1 MKKNLLLLLFMA
13 GPFVAGSAAE
23 EKVMIA
29 SDKVAIKELK
39 DTLSKEELPLVKVE
53 KKAHF
58 PGGNKKLMEYLRDNL
73 VYPKE
78 AQEKSIEGRVLVSFV
93 VKKDGSIGD
102 VTVERSVDPILD
114 AEAVRVV
121 KSMPNWTPAQLNGR
135 DVSSIFRLP
144 FLFKLPAAES
154 NTKGTNPAP
163 AE

>member
-58 PGGNKKLMEYLRDNL
+58 PGGSKKMVEYLRDNL

-78 AQEKSIEGRVLVSFV
+78 AQDKSIEGRVFVRFV
-93 VKKDGSIGD
+93 VKKDGSI
-102 VTVERSVDPILD
+102 TEARISRSVDPLLD
-114 AEAVRVV
+114 AEALRLVNGMPKWVPAQVGEKDVNSLYLLPLTFRLGNSADVEKEV
-121 KSMPNWTPAQLNGR
+121 KS
-135 DVSSIFRLP
+135 
-144 FLFKLPAAES
+144 E
-154 NTKGTNPAP
+154 
-163 AE
+163 

>member
-58 PGGNKKLMEYLRDNL
+58 PGGSKKMVEYLRDNL

-78 AQEKSIEGRVLVSFV
+78 AQDKSIEGRVFVCFV
-93 VKKDGSIGD
+93 VKKDGSI
-102 VTVERSVDPILD
+102 TEARISRSVNSLLD
-114 AEAVRVV
+114 AEALRLVNGMPKWVPAQVGGKDVNSLYLLPLTFRLGNSSDVKKEV
-121 KSMPNWTPAQLNGR
+121 KS
-135 DVSSIFRLP
+135 
-144 FLFKLPAAES
+144 E
-154 NTKGTNPAP
+154 
-163 AE
+163 

>member
-1 MKKNLLLLLFMA
+1 MKKNLLLLLLMA

-58 PGGNKKLMEYLRDNL
+58 PGGSKKMVEYLRDNL

-78 AQEKSIEGRVLVSFV
+78 AQDKSIEGRVFVRFV
-93 VKKDGSIGD
+93 VKKDGSI
-102 VTVERSVDPILD
+102 TEARISRSVDPLLD
-114 AEAVRVV
+114 AEALRLVNGMPKWVPAQVGEKDVNSLYLLPLTFRLGNSADVEKEV
-121 KSMPNWTPAQLNGR
+121 KS
-135 DVSSIFRLP
+135 
-144 FLFKLPAAES
+144 E
-154 NTKGTNPAP
+154 
-163 AE
+163 